1 MKKMSISRAAHK
13 PAHKPTHE
21 QPTSQ
26 LTRIFSI
33 VLVALLA
40 IVWMFPIV
48 WAFFTAF
55 KSDHEINTSDFHLL
69 PERWSLENF
78 SALLGNTEQTP
89 VLRWFAN
96 SLVIASGQTLLV
108 LILVAL
114 ASYGYTRLQFRG
126 RDALFTF
133 LLGTMMFPTV
143 LNLIPNYKIVDM
155 LGWMNTPLA
164 VIVPGAAGVY
174 NIFLVQ
180 QFVKGIPPELDEA
193 AIVDG
198 ANHWQI
204 FIHIILPLIRPA
216 LTVVALFT
224 FTGAWNDFLWPS
236 IVMSDT
242 DSMPITPG
250 LQLLQGQYET
260 FPGIA
265 IAGALI
271 ALIPMLALFIFTQKY
286 FMQALSLSS
295 GIK

>member
-1 MKKMSISRAAHK
+1 MKIHPVVRVISFVTLAF
-13 PAHKPTHE
+13 
-21 QPTSQ
+21 
-26 LTRIFSI
+26 FSI
-33 VLVALLA
+33 VW
-40 IVWMFPIV
+40 IFPVV

-55 KSDHEINTSDFHLL
+55 KSNNEITSSDFHLL
-69 PERWSLENF
+69 PRHWSLENLATLMNN
-78 SALLGNTEQTP
+78 SGQTP
-89 VLRWFAN
+89 VLRWFVN
-96 SLVIASGQTLLV
+96 SFVIAAGQTVLV
-108 LILVAL
+108 VVLVAL
-114 ASYGYTRLQFRG
+114 ASYGYTRLEFRG
-126 RDALFTF
+126 RDAIFAF

-155 LGWMNTPLA
+155 LGWVNTPLA

-180 QFVKGIPPELDEA
+180 QFVRGIPRELDEA
-193 AIVDG
+193 ARVDG

-204 FIHIILPLIRPA
+204 FSKIILPLIKPA

-236 IVMSDT
+236 IVMTDVDT
-242 DSMPITPG
+242 MPITPG
-250 LQLLQGQYET
+250 LQLLQGQYQT

-265 IAGALI
+265 VAGALI
-271 ALIPMLALFIFTQKY
+271 ALVPMLLMFIFAQKY